1 MRQGRLFCF
10 HVRCSLQLLNMKISV
25 ALFISMQLNFFQLK
39 IKKMN
44 KMQMRTI
51 YFPMYYIIW
60 QILQNSRKFFFYL
73 SNYLTIHLYLY
84 NFEFLQNLKG
94 TEEEVPPIP
103 TTELDPNREK
113 TFILFTHV
121 DRKNSYT
128 AKHVISVKTK
138 VKITAISMSILYGV

>member
-25 ALFISMQLNFFQLK
+25 ALFMSMQLNFFQLK
-39 IKKMN
+39 MNKMN

-60 QILQNSRKFFFYL
+60 QILEIFFLFIQL
-73 SNYLTIHLYLY
+73 CNCIIL
-84 NFEFLQNLKG
+84 NFLQNLKG

-103 TTELDPNREK
+103 TTELDPNREQ

>member
-1 MRQGRLFCF
+1 MFIAVVEYENFRCFIHVNAVKLF
-10 HVRCSLQLLNMKISV
+10 SV
-25 ALFISMQLNFFQLK
+25 KN
-39 IKKMN
+39 KKMN

-60 QILQNSRKFFFYL
+60 QILQNSRKFFLYL

-103 TTELDPNREK
+103 TTELDPNREQ

-128 AKHVISVKTK
+128 AKHVISFKTK
-138 VKITAISMSILYGV
+138 VKITCTAISMSILYGV

>member
-1 MRQGRLFCF
+1 MFIAVVEYENFRCFIHVNAVKLF
-10 HVRCSLQLLNMKISV
+10 SV
-25 ALFISMQLNFFQLK
+25 KN
-39 IKKMN
+39 KKMN

-103 TTELDPNREK
+103 TTELDPNREQ

-128 AKHVISVKTK
+128 AKHVISFKTK
-138 VKITAISMSILYGV
+138 VKITCTAISMSILYGV